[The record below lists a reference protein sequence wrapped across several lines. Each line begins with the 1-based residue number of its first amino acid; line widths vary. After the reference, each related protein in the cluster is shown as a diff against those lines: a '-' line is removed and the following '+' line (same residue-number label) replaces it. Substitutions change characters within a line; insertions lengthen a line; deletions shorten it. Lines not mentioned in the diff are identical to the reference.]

1 MELKRVVVTGLGAL
15 TPLGNNVEETYT
27 KEEAKEAIETIT
39 GKDTVTFNDT
49 NVEIKDSNDIHL
61 RYNRIK
67 ISKILTNTVDEDG
80 NNITSRTTY
89 GMASEWLG
97 HNLLYNTYIYR
108 TDRTK
113 NVNLDYQFKDN
124 EKYTR
129 IGTGFLLGIGM
140 L

>member
-1 MELKRVVVTGLGAL
+1 MV
-15 TPLGNNVEETYT
+15 
-27 KEEAKEAIETIT
+27 
-39 GKDTVTFNDT
+39 
-49 NVEIKDSNDIHL
+49 
-61 RYNRIK
+61 
-67 ISKILTNTVDEDG
+67 
-80 NNITSRTTY
+80 
-89 GMASEWLG
+89 G